1 MALEL
6 LFNENPNKF
15 KKGCKHA
22 LNGDVLTSEQQ
33 SHITGGKW
41 WGGEWTKSNFN
52 HFDYRLVE
60 DTCKSL
66 FIALLRA
73 TAYLKL

>member
-1 MALEL
+1 MAREL

-22 LNGDVLTSEQQ
+22 LNGDIVLTSEQQ

-41 WGGEWTKSNFN
+41 WGENGQNQILIILTTDLWKTLAKACS
-52 HFDYRLVE
+52 
-60 DTCKSL
+60 
-66 FIALLRA
+66 
-73 TAYLKL
+73 